1 MVRRRLRVLVGAC
14 LIWAAL
20 TGTALADPAGPT
32 PYESTIVGIEPDV
45 AGIEVRIIGGDSFFE
60 LSVDAGHEVTVL
72 GYSGEPYLRFD
83 ADRTVLENRNS
94 PATYLNEDRYA
105 ATDLPPNA
113 DADAAPD
120 WVVLDDDGSWAWHDH
135 RAHWMAPVP
144 PFGLKPGD
152 QVLDERVE
160 LTVDGVPVTVSVVSK
175 WMPGPSHLSAA
186 LGALV
191 GIIVSGVVA
200 VVRLG
205 RRGLIRT
212 SVDRLPGTVLAVCSA
227 VALAIGLWQTWS
239 LPSET
244 APPITD
250 WALPLVALAASLWA
264 AAAPRSSG
272 GIIAGVVAGVELVVW
287 AVLRRDVLR
296 YPVLPTNA
304 PFWLD
309 RAVTAGAFAAG
320 LILTL
325 TLLRVLFERPP
336 VAGNEATHT
345 SAAGPSA

>member
-1 MVRRRLRVLVGAC
+1 MRVLIGAG
-14 LIWAAL
+14 LIWGALTGAAL
-20 TGTALADPAGPT
+20 PGTALADPAGPT

-45 AGIEVRIIGGDSFFE
+45 AGIEARIIGGDSFFE
-60 LSVDAGHEVTVL
+60 LSVEAGHEVTVL

-94 PATYLNEDRYA
+94 PATFLNEDRYA
-105 ATDLPPNA
+105 AAELPPNA
-113 DADAAPD
+113 DAEAAPD

-135 RAHWMAPVP
+135 RAHWMAPDP
-144 PFGLKPGD
+144 PFGLEPGD

-160 LTVDGVPVTVSVVSK
+160 LIVDGVPVTVSVVSR
-175 WMPGPSHLSAA
+175 WVPGPSHLPAA

-191 GIIVSGVVA
+191 GIVMSGVVA
-200 VVRLG
+200 VARLG
-205 RRGLIRT
+205 RRGLNRT
-212 SVDRLPGTVLAVCSA
+212 SVDRLPGSVLAVCST

-264 AAAPRSSG
+264 SVAPRSSG

-287 AVLRRDVLR
+287 AVLRRNVLR

-320 LILTL
+320 LILAL
-325 TLLRVLFERPP
+325 TLLRVLFERPS
-336 VAGNEATHT
+336 VAGSDATQT
-345 SAAGPSA
+345 STAGPTA